1 MSIFP
6 WDKSTNT
13 IEQKNDIVKLVLLR
27 EVNIELMRRGLMTQQ
42 VNNMIDEA
50 NSKLDRMKVG
60 RIDPEE
66 FD

>member
-1 MSIFP
+1 M
-6 WDKSTNT
+6 
-13 IEQKNDIVKLVLLR
+13 LLR
-27 EVNIELMRRGLMTQQ
+27 EVNIELMRRGLMTHQ